1 MKLWATHLG
10 QRQKARKRKIKMCEN
25 QLVIGDQIV
34 ITQKGYY
41 ENQQAVIQNIVR
53 NPYVPNIVVQVC
65 VVNSLD
71 ILELE
76 PSEIKLAHTWFTG

>member
-1 MKLWATHLG
+1 
-10 QRQKARKRKIKMCEN
+10 MCEN